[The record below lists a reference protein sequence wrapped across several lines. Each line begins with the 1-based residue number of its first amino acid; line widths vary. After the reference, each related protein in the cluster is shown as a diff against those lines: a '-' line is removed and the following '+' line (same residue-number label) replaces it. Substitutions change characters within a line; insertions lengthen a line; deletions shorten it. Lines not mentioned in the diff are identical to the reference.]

1 MGESMRVYVR
11 DRAMDRQR
19 RTDRYLRD
27 VYNPGWWKTEPLGWE
42 REELYYRALYN
53 NW

>member
-1 MGESMRVYVR
+1 
-11 DRAMDRQR
+11 MDRQR

-42 REELYYRALYN
+42 REELYYRTLYN